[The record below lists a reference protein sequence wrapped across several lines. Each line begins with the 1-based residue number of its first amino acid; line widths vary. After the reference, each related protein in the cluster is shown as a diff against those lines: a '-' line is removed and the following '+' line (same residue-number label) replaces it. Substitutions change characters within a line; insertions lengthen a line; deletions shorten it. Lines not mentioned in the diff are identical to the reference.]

1 MPKNKSENPT
11 GLMGDLCYSICLRDG
26 KSSGVW
32 DKDHKGRRK
41 FVLSL
46 TIINFSSQGSDS
58 ATKSTNN
65 QFTSNIVVTGQT

>member
-11 GLMGDLCYSICLRDG
+11 GLMGDLSYSISLRDG

-41 FVLSL
+41 FEFSM
-46 TIINFSSQGSDS
+46 TIINFCSQVLILLQSQLIINS
-58 ATKSTNN
+58 LP
-65 QFTSNIVVTGQT
+65 I